1 MRGVQITP
9 GFWLLLA
16 AVWFLDPVILLPA
29 LLAAACHE
37 LGHCAALRAFGV
49 RVRALR
55 LSALGAELAPAQ
67 ALPYALELPVAL
79 AGPCISLLCAALAA
93 RWGRFLFAGL
103 SLALGVFNLLPILP
117 LDGGRA
123 VECLCALLLPAPL
136 DRGAGLWL
144 GVAAAGLL
152 LGAAVAAALRLGALA
167 LLPLALWLCA
177 QSVKALLER

>member
-1 MRGVQITP
+1 MRRLRVTP

-16 AVWFLDPVILLPA
+16 AVWLLDPVILLPA

-37 LGHCAALRAFGV
+37 LGHCAALRATGV
-49 RVRALR
+49 RVSSLR
-55 LSALGAELAPAQ
+55 LSALGAELAPSQ

-79 AGPCISLLCAALAA
+79 AGPCVSLLCAVLAA

-103 SLALGVFNLLPILP
+103 SLALGLFNLLPILP

-123 VECLCALLLPAPL
+123 VASLCALLLPPPL
-136 DRGAGLWL
+136 DRAAAPWL
-144 GVAAAGLL
+144 GVGAAGLL
-152 LGAAVAAALRLGALA
+152 LGAAVAAAARLGALA

>member
-1 MRGVQITP
+1 MKALHITP

-16 AVWFLDPVILLPA
+16 AVWFLDPGILLPA

-37 LGHCAALRAFGV
+37 LGHCATLRILGIPL
-49 RVRALR
+49 RSLR
-55 LSALGAELAPAQ
+55 LSALGAELAPART
-67 ALPYALELPVAL
+67 LPYAVELPVAL
-79 AGPCISLLCAALAA
+79 AGPCASLLCAALAA
-93 RWGRFLFAGL
+93 QWGRYLFAGL

-123 VECLCALLLPAPL
+123 VNSLCALLLPPPL
-136 DRGAGLWL
+136 DRGAAPWL

-152 LGAAVAAALRLGALA
+152 LGAAIAAAVQLNAPA

>member
-1 MRGVQITP
+1 MSGLQVTP

-37 LGHCAALRAFGV
+37 LGHCAALRVLGV

-55 LSALGAELAPAQ
+55 LSALGAELTPAQ

-79 AGPCISLLCAALAA
+79 AGPCASLLCAALAA

-123 VECLCALLLPAPL
+123 VGSLCALLLPAPL
-136 DRGAGLWL
+136 DRGAAPWL
-144 GVAAAGLL
+144 GVAAAGVL
-152 LGAAVAAALRLGALA
+152 LGAAVAAAARLGALA
-167 LLPLALWLCA
+167 LLPLALWLCV
-177 QSVKALLER
+177 QSVKALLGR